1 MAQKKA
7 DRHRARRAN
16 VVRNQ
21 RAASLRPF
29 YYGLAIVAVVGI
41 ALIVRTARRS
51 AQSQQQQVTNVAVT
65 AAKAEGHLL
74 GNPNAPVQILE
85 FADFECPHCA
95 EFATITEPDV
105 RKRLVETGVASYRYF
120 DFPLGH
126 FPNSVS
132 ASNAAACAGD
142 QNKFW
147 EMHDKLFQGQPEWN
161 SMATSDP
168 KKVFEKY
175 AKELGLDMGTW
186 GACYDAQKHLPE
198 IMANRDEGLRRHV
211 ESTPTFVI
219 GGKQIPGAIPY
230 DMFKAYVDTAEAAFA
245 AKAVTRADS
254 QHAGGADSATPAR
267 KANGGGAATP

>member
-7 DRHRARRAN
+7 EQHRARRAN
-16 VVRNQ
+16 VVRSQ
-21 RAASLRPF
+21 RAASLKPF
-29 YYGLAIVAVVGI
+29 YYALALVAVVGV

-51 AQSQQQQVTNVAVT
+51 AATQQRQVTNVAAT

-95 EFATITEPDV
+95 EYATITEPDV
-105 RKRLVETGVASYRYF
+105 RKRIVDAGLASYRYF

-126 FPNSVS
+126 FENSIP
-132 ASNAAACAGD
+132 ASEAAACAGD

-161 SMATSDP
+161 SQATSDP
-168 KKVFEKY
+168 KKVFARY
-175 AKELGLDMGTW
+175 ANELGLDTDAW
-186 GACYDAQKHLPE
+186 GKCFDSQKHMPE
-198 IMANRDEGLRRHV
+198 ILANRDEGLRRHV

-219 GGKQIPGAIPY
+219 GTKQIPGAIPY
-230 DMFKAYVDTAEAAFA
+230 DMLKAYVDTAAAQYA
-245 AKAVTRADS
+245 ANAVARADS
-254 QHAGGADSATPAR
+254 QHSPAA
-267 KANGGGAATP
+267 KKGGAAKP